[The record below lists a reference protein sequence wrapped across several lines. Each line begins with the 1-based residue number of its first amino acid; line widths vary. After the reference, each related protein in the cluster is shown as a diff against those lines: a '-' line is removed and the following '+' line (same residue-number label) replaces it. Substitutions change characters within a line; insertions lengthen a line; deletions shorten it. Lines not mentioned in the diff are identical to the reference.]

1 MAYDKLKDLI
11 YPYVMKHYA
20 VMQKQLP
27 YLTGNLAYN
36 AFQIHKTNQ
45 GYLAYNAFQL
55 HRTPEGYE
63 LSIDLNIAPYAEWI
77 DRPDYRSYQYFDKA
91 FKTFYNNLKADIE
104 GNLHWRVN

>member
-45 GYLAYNAFQL
+45 
-55 HRTPEGYE
+55 GYE

>member
-45 GYLAYNAFQL
+45 GY
-55 HRTPEGYE
+55 E
-63 LSIDLNIAPYAEWI
+63 LYIDLNIAPYASFI

>member
-45 GYLAYNAFQL
+45 GY
-55 HRTPEGYE
+55 E
-63 LSIDLNIAPYAEWI
+63 LYIDLNIAPYGSYI

>member
-1 MAYDKLKDLI
+1 M
-11 YPYVMKHYA
+11 
-20 VMQKQLP
+20 
-27 YLTGNLAYN
+27 LTGN
-36 AFQIHKTNQ
+36 
-45 GYLAYNAFQL
+45 LAYNAFQL

-77 DRPDYRSYQYFDKA
+77 DRQDYRSYQYFDKA

>member
-1 MAYDKLKDLI
+1 MAYEKLKDLI
-11 YPYVMKHYA
+11 YPYVAKHYA

-27 YLTGNLAYN
+27 YLWWLTGN
-36 AFQIHKTNQ
+36 
-45 GYLAYNAFQL
+45 LAYNAFQL

-63 LSIDLNIAPYAEWI
+63 LSIDLNIAPYASFI
-77 DRPDYRSYQYFDKA
+77 DRQDYRSYQYFDKA